1 MGLEKQ
7 IIQRSFK
14 ENELG
19 LFYAGAICF
28 VFPSLY
34 EGFGIPVLESMAC
47 GCPVLLGHHSSFPEV
62 AGDAGVYVNLNS
74 AEDLKTKIQLMV
86 SNPSVRQDFSKK
98 SLERAKR
105 FTWSQAA
112 AQCFEVYKRA
122 IEKSKLQAA
131 K

>member
-1 MGLEKQ
+1 MPGVTWAPQL
-7 IIQRSFK
+7 
-14 ENELG
+14 
-19 LFYAGAICF
+19 
-28 VFPSLY
+28 
-34 EGFGIPVLESMAC
+34 
-47 GCPVLLGHHSSFPEV
+47 